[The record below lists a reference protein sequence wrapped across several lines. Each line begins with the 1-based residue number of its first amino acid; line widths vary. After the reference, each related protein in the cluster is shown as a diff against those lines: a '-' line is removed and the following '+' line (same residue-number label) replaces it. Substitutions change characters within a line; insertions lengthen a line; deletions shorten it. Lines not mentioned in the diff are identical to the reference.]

1 MGCSLGFSKPEFWLC
16 HSFKLGPTY
25 PNILLCMEQPALRRN
40 LIDWWNVQ
48 IKKYFRESTPDGN
61 TWKEL
66 IWLLTTQNCCHPC
79 RALQCS
85 VVTILV
91 LPWIKVLLSLR
102 PGMVFEIISNLL
114 SSQKVFCESFWSRPG
129 YFVFSLV
136 ILIFFSSADQPQV
149 HQLSR
154 SQEHTSHSEHG
165 HSNLWRQ
172 QYFRAF
178 VTGILSLCRFLTL
191 PCCSN

>member
-1 MGCSLGFSKPEFWLC
+1 MGCSLSFSKPEFWLC
-16 HSFKLGPTY
+16 HSFKGTNIHKRSATY
-25 PNILLCMEQPALRRN
+25 GTTALTRN
-40 LIDWWNVQ
+40 LINDSKNQKILQRGHTRW
-48 IKKYFRESTPDGN
+48 KHK
-61 TWKEL
+61 WKEL

-79 RALQCS
+79 SALQCS

-91 LPWIKVLLSLR
+91 LPWTKVLLSLR

-172 QYFRAF
+172 QDFRAF

-191 PCCSN
+191 SCCSN